1 MDYNLPYPNL
11 ENRHRKWSYRG
22 RRGDVCAFGYFG
34 YNQPRTGIIV
44 FEEEDF
50 MLVAVNMYKEEGRL
64 WVCDSLP
71 DDIVLYDANEDET
84 LWGVKYFLNAE
95 SGGANAEGV
104 LKFLKTEHSIEEK
117 SKWDSILCRNIMS
130 LVPDILSSEECEN
143 LKSQLRKEITKERG
157 PQYDRYLL
165 EDYCY
170 LMAVLMINDQK
181 PAENDYPGDVYNY
194 VRESERSSKIQ
205 LLRKQW
211 EHFSY
216 MYGMLLGQVIGS
228 DYNNFLQVF
237 ERCCRDRR
245 AHYLH
250 LYHSIAS
257 HSIDVIVRLNKTE
270 RWKLEEKLQKMAV
283 AEEKEDQ
290 FTDLD
295 ELFGILFP
303 KHLREALSSARPAAI
318 IADLKEV
325 TAAQQKKI
333 SEMEH
338 KLSDTIVSFNAQYQ
352 ALLHDF
358 EALAEASVSFDEF
371 EKALKK
377 LSRTNAENVLSHL
390 SSTLRDENFQRQV
403 PRLMEAVKDND
414 GPKIAHADQVILEN
428 QGEVIHTKQ

>member
-50 MLVAVNMYKEEGRL
+50 MLVAVNLYKEEGRL

-117 SKWDSILCRNIMS
+117 SKWDSFLCQNIMS
-130 LVPDILSSEECEN
+130 LVPDILSSEECEI
-143 LKSQLRKEITKERG
+143 LKSQLKKEIAKERG

-170 LMAVLMINDQK
+170 LMAVLMINERK
-181 PAENDYPGDVYNY
+181 PSESLYLGDIDNY
-194 VRESERSSKIQ
+194 VYKSERSSRIQ
-205 LLRKQW
+205 ILRNQW

-216 MYGMLLGQVIGS
+216 MYGMLLGQVIGT
-228 DYNNFLQVF
+228 DYNNFLQGF
-237 ERCCRDRR
+237 ERCCHDRR

-250 LYHSIAS
+250 LYHTIAR
-257 HSIDVIVRLNKTE
+257 HSIDTIVSLNKTE
-270 RWKLEEKLQKMAV
+270 RWRLEQKLRKMAT

-303 KHLREALSSARPAAI
+303 KLLREALSSARPAAT
-318 IADLKEV
+318 IAELRQV
-325 TAAQQKKI
+325 TAAQQQKI
-333 SEMEH
+333 SEMEQ
-338 KLSDTIVSFNAQYQ
+338 KLSDSIASFNTQYQ

-358 EALAEASVSFDEF
+358 EALAEASVTFDEL
-371 EKALKK
+371 EEALKK

-414 GPKIAHADQVILEN
+414 GPKIAHADQVVLKNEGNI
-428 QGEVIHTKQ
+428 IHE